1 MSSRKIPRRYFLYVC
16 LLLIGIF
23 VSFYASVL
31 SNELGNNAPDI
42 LKSLA
47 DADAALIGFLG
58 IITVFILTSYRS
70 ESRDLDKQLRE
81 LDLLHA
87 RQTQQ
92 NIGQKEVE
100 DYTNLRT
107 PLDAYKRFIRNSA
120 SNCCYWAFEGVICF
134 VISILFCLLSMS
146 VLSNKDVWLA
156 ISIAGMSF
164 GITFTFY
171 EIWDY
176 TRILT

>member
-58 IITVFILTSYRS
+58 IITVFILTSKLQ
-70 ESRDLDKQLRE
+70 E
-81 LDLLHA
+81 
-87 RQTQQ
+87 
-92 NIGQKEVE
+92 
-100 DYTNLRT
+100 
-107 PLDAYKRFIRNSA
+107 
-120 SNCCYWAFEGVICF
+120 
-134 VISILFCLLSMS
+134 
-146 VLSNKDVWLA
+146 
-156 ISIAGMSF
+156 
-164 GITFTFY
+164 
-171 EIWDY
+171 
-176 TRILT
+176 